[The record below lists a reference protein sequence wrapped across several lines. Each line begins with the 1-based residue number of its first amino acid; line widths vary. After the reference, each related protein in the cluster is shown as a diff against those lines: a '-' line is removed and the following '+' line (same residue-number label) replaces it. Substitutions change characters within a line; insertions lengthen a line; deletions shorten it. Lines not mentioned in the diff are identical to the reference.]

1 MSRVG
6 RKPIQ
11 IPDKTTIDYKNRII
25 TVKAE
30 KGTLSRSIHPAVE
43 LEIKD
48 SVIEVNVI
56 KNDRKSRALQG
67 LTRSLVGNMV
77 IGVTKGFEK
86 VLEINGIGYRALLKG
101 NLIEFTL
108 GHSHPVSFDLPE
120 GISAAIDKKNV
131 IKLTGIDKE
140 LLGRTAAS
148 IRQLKPPEQYKGKG
162 IKYAEERIQRKAGKT
177 GVKTV

>member
-120 GISAAIDKKNV
+120 GISAAIDKKMSSNLPV
-131 IKLTGIDKE
+131 SIRNCWEE
-140 LLGRTAAS
+140 LLHRS
-148 IRQLKPPEQYKGKG
+148 DN
-162 IKYAEERIQRKAGKT
+162 
-177 GVKTV
+177 